1 MKRSKLKQSS
11 TRKAELTLGSARNGR
26 YATIDQNKKILDSM
40 TKFQIPRP
48 FDFKRRPIQAGLLL
62 LILMSSSIIVFIYGD
77 FIPV

>member
-26 YATIDQNKKILDSM
+26 YTTIDQKKKLDSM

-77 FIPV
+77 FIHV